1 MPGQDEDPVVVG
13 DDGRLG
19 DERVLPRPVVVGH
32 GVAEGDALHADLLS
46 PEVDKGDV
54 VTNGHIRSQQV
65 TFGHSWQHLVTE
77 N

>member
-1 MPGQDEDPVVVG
+1 MPGKDEDPVVVG

-46 PEVDKGDV
+46 PEVDM
-54 VTNGHIRSQQV
+54 V
-65 TFGHSWQHLVTE
+65 TFGHSWQHLVTK
-77 N
+77 NQNQKVPFR